1 MKTRTPRILRLVDVP
16 PLTKAESA
24 ALTRRVAAARAK
36 HGGPT
41 TDPDIPETVSA
52 GTVVVHGPARRG
64 RPRQTEEGSQ
74 PVTLR
79 MPRQVISY
87 FKRGGRGWQTR
98 VVAVLTKAA
107 QRGG

>member
-1 MKTRTPRILRLVDVP
+1 L
-16 PLTKAESA
+16 A
-24 ALTRRVAAARAK
+24 RRVAAARTRN
-36 HGGPT
+36 GGPT
-41 TDPDIPETVSA
+41 TDPNIPETVPP
-52 GTVVVHGPARRG
+52 GTALVHGPARPRG

-98 VVAVLTKAA
+98 VVAVLTKAIK
-107 QRGG
+107 QGR